1 MLETTQ
7 GSQEIRLSH
16 AYRNIRLIRTLLIV
30 FGFAVFIL
38 GRFNGKFIGAGI
50 MLYGLLDYTVQSLAL
65 TLGAR
70 LDRIEK
76 LLADRA

>member
-1 MLETTQ
+1 M
-7 GSQEIRLSH
+7 
-16 AYRNIRLIRTLLIV
+16 

-70 LDRIEK
+70 LERIEK